1 MSTTTLRIEE
11 PLRERIV
18 RLAGALNQTPHSFMV
33 EALAQKADEAEWR
46 LGMQRE
52 GQLRDAALQA
62 GEPGVEWH
70 EMKTYLRGRL
80 AGQATKAGGEVKTS
94 KTAKTAKTVKS
105 ANAAKAKRQ

>member
-18 RLAGALNQTPHSFMV
+18 RLAGVLNQTPHSFMV

-62 GEPGVEWH
+62 GEPGLEWH

-80 AGQATKAGGEVKTS
+80 AGQASKAGGDV
-94 KTAKTAKTVKS
+94 KTAKIPKIAKIG
-105 ANAAKAKRQ
+105 NAAKAKRP